1 MVWNQV
7 CIIYKLHLFFGHH
20 LHVKHIQQIEIIRV
34 KFLQAYAELYNFY
47 KEKKG
52 EELEEISI
60 HLCAYWETD
69 TVLVLYIN

>member
-1 MVWNQV
+1 M
-7 CIIYKLHLFFGHH
+7 
-20 LHVKHIQQIEIIRV
+20 
-34 KFLQAYAELYNFY
+34 QAYAELYNFY

-69 TVLVLYIN
+69 TVLVLYINWNQFNASLIK